1 MFVCI
6 VVGYRSIL
14 KIWFRISQTSAN
26 KFLRAFWMIYTPCVW
41 KEISGNRKRNLI
53 RKGKISKTVSS
64 LIVHFVRAER
74 CIRESFEG
82 KSSRIIPSGVRDR
95 LRKWHIVKSD
105 GESSD
110 ARGSRLTDSSDVGW
124 MVLDVIAR
132 EITRRF
138 ERAHLSPPRHLPL
151 FPPSLTLPPSPLHN
165 LFLLQRCT
173 AISPTT
179 TRTFLQR
186 LLERRAFLLP
196 LDIQPL
202 LLPPTAGEPLRN
214 RREPALISHLPLFFI
229 SDIRIYHR
237 DPAGTPL
244 ERAEGGG
251 GGGGG
256 GRNESRRERSDT
268 G

>member
-1 MFVCI
+1 MSS
-6 VVGYRSIL
+6 RE
-14 KIWFRISQTSAN
+14 R
-26 KFLRAFWMIYTPCVW
+26 LRAAL
-41 KEISGNRKRNLI
+41 KEPTSPLPAISL
-53 RKGKISKTVSS
+53 SS
-64 LIVHFVRAER
+64 LLL
-74 CIRESFEG
+74 S
-82 KSSRIIPSGVRDR
+82 P
-95 LRKWHIVKSD
+95 
-105 GESSD
+105 
-110 ARGSRLTDSSDVGW
+110 
-124 MVLDVIAR
+124 
-132 EITRRF
+132 
-138 ERAHLSPPRHLPL
+138 SPPRLSTTFFFSRGAPLFHLPRHVL
-151 FPPSLTLPPSPLHN
+151 FSK
-165 LFLLQRCT
+165 
-173 AISPTT
+173 
-179 TRTFLQR
+179 R

-202 LLPPTAGEPLRN
+202 LLPLPPPTAGEPLRN

>member
-1 MFVCI
+1 MSS
-6 VVGYRSIL
+6 RE
-14 KIWFRISQTSAN
+14 R
-26 KFLRAFWMIYTPCVW
+26 LRAAL
-41 KEISGNRKRNLI
+41 KEPTSPLPAISL
-53 RKGKISKTVSS
+53 SS
-64 LIVHFVRAER
+64 LLL
-74 CIRESFEG
+74 S
-82 KSSRIIPSGVRDR
+82 P
-95 LRKWHIVKSD
+95 
-105 GESSD
+105 
-110 ARGSRLTDSSDVGW
+110 
-124 MVLDVIAR
+124 
-132 EITRRF
+132 
-138 ERAHLSPPRHLPL
+138 SPPRL
-151 FPPSLTLPPSPLHN
+151 STT
-165 LFLLQRCT
+165 FLLQRCT

-202 LLPPTAGEPLRN
+202 LLPLPPPTAGEPLRN

-244 ERAEGGG
+244 ERAESGG